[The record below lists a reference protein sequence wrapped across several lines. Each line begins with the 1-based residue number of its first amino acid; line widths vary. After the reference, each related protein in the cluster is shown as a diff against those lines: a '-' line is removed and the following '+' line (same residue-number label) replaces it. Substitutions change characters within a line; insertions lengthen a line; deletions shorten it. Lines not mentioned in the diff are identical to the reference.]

1 MKQRDFFDNIAKE
14 WDNIIEVN
22 EEKINILLSKLDVK
36 ENERVLDVG
45 TGVLI
50 PFLIKMVI

>member
-1 MKQRDFFDNIAKE
+1 MNQRDFFDNIAKE

-22 EEKINILLSKLDVK
+22 EEKINTLLSKLDIK

-45 TGVLI
+45 TGT
-50 PFLIKMVI
+50 